1 MKVKIKKLHPD
12 AKMPTRG
19 SEHSACFDL
28 YATETV
34 TMVGRQIEGV
44 KVPTGLAFE
53 IPNGYC
59 GIVYSRSSLAL
70 KAFNI
75 TPLVVESD
83 YRGELFVIVRP
94 EIKSNE
100 FVEIQKGER
109 VGQIML
115 QKLEQTEFEW
125 VEELSKTNRG
135 TNGYG
140 STGK

>member
-94 EIKSNE
+94 DIRSNE

-109 VGQIML
+109 VGQIMI
-115 QKLEQTEFEW
+115 QKLEPTEFEW
-125 VEELSKTNRG
+125 AEELSKTNRG